1 MAKKT
6 WSFSILIKGENIKGS
21 HKLRDIGIEA
31 DMILVANADVLTFIP
46 DYPHYDSTECYY

>member
-31 DMILVANADVLTFIP
+31 DMILLSSSDTSSLNYIP
-46 DYPHYDSTECYY
+46 G